1 MAWLTRN
8 LRDSETGRISGKEIW
23 LRFRSAFAVLLS
35 VGVLVG
41 GAGFA
46 ATQIQKA
53 WTEFRTVEDYEGQ
66 GVDPVEVSIAKGTT
80 LSQIADILV
89 QHDVIKTAKAFD
101 REAAANGDSKNIQ
114 AGRYKLKTQ
123 LPAKLALAMLLDK
136 GNIIR
141 DWMTLTEGQRLSVQV
156 EQMAKAT
163 KLPAKDFEAVLKNW
177 KKMGLPKWA
186 KNSAE
191 GFLFPDTYE
200 LPQEPKASAVIKQTT
215 DKFKKVIKE
224 IDFVGKADKLGMTPY
239 QALIIASIIERE
251 AGRDEDRAKV
261 SRVIYNRLAQGWKLQ
276 MDSTVH
282 YAANESESGNV
293 FTTDEMRK
301 IDSPYNTYLHKGL
314 PKGPIAAPSKA
325 SLEAAVNPVKGKW
338 MYFVAVNLDTGE
350 SAFGVTDAD
359 HAANKAKL
367 AKWCA
372 ATDANYKKCYGK
384 DR

>member
-8 LRDSETGRISGKEIW
+8 VRDPETGRISGKEIW

-41 GAGFA
+41 GIGFA
-46 ATQIQKA
+46 ATRIQEA
-53 WTEFRTVEDYEGQ
+53 WTEFRTTEDYVGQ
-66 GVDPVEVSIAKGTT
+66 GVAPVEVAIAKGTT

-101 REAAANGDSKNIQ
+101 REAAANADSKNIQ
-114 AGRYKLKTQ
+114 AGRYTLKTQ

-136 GNIIR
+136 GNMIR
-141 DWMTLTEGQRLSVQV
+141 DWMTLTEGQRLSLQV

-163 KLPAKDFEAVLKNW
+163 KLPAKDFEKVLKNW

-200 LPQEPKASAVIKQTT
+200 LPQDPKAAAVIKQTT

-224 IDFVGKADKLGMTPY
+224 IDFVDAAADAGVKPY

-251 AGRDEDRAKV
+251 VNRDEDRPKV
-261 SRVIYNRLAQGWKLQ
+261 ARVIYNRLAKGMPLE

-282 YAANESESGNV
+282 YAADESGKA
-293 FTTDEMRK
+293 FTSEEMRQ
-301 IDSPYNTYLHKGL
+301 IDSPYNTYRYKGL
-314 PKGPIAAPSKA
+314 PKGPIAAPGRA
-325 SLEAAVNPVKGKW
+325 SLEAAVNPAEGPW
-338 MYFVAVNLDTGE
+338 YFFVAVNLDTGE
-350 SAFGVTDAD
+350 TEFNVDNAGHEISR
-359 HAANKAKL
+359 AKL
-367 AKWCA
+367 NKWCNA
-372 ATDANYKKCYGK
+372 SDENRKKCQW
-384 DR
+384 

>member
-8 LRDSETGRISGKEIW
+8 IRDSETGRISGKEIW

-41 GAGFA
+41 GVSFA
-46 ATQIQKA
+46 ATQVENA
-53 WTEFRTVEDYEGQ
+53 WTEFRTAEDYEGQ
-66 GVDPVEVSIAKGTT
+66 GVAPVEVAIAKGTT

-101 REAAANGDSKNIQ
+101 REAAANADSKKIQ
-114 AGRYKLKTQ
+114 PGRYKLKTQ
-123 LPAKLALAMLLDK
+123 LPAKVALAMLLDT
-136 GNIIR
+136 GNIDR

-163 KLPAKDFEAVLKNW
+163 KLPAKDFEAVLKKW

-200 LPQEPKASAVIKQTT
+200 LPQEPKAAAVIKQTT
-215 DKFKKVIKE
+215 DNFKKVIKE
-224 IDFVGKADKLGMTPY
+224 IDFVDAAEEAGVKPY

-251 AGRDEDRAKV
+251 AGSADREKV
-261 SRVIYNRLAQGWKLQ
+261 ARVIYNRLKEGMRLQ

-282 YAANESESGNV
+282 YALNKTGVAAITKEEQK
-293 FTTDEMRK
+293 FE
-301 IDSPYNTYLHKGL
+301 SPYNTYLHKGL
-314 PKGPIAAPSKA
+314 PPGPIAAPSKA
-325 SLEAAVNPVKGKW
+325 SLEAAVNPAEGKW
-338 MYFVAVNLDTGE
+338 LYFVTINLDTGE
-350 SAFGVTDAD
+350 TAFSNTLDEHNAN
-359 HAANKAKL
+359 AAKYYA
-367 AKWCA
+367 WCQES
-372 ATDANYKKCYGK
+372 DANYKKCYGK